1 MAAAVD
7 PTSATPFSLPG
18 PLLRAIFKYNFPVNT
33 LMAVAT
39 CKHLH
44 ATLAEQLKAAVR
56 FRKTEWVI
64 LGELQTANLN
74 NRAGQIVGVKPE
86 DSSRCAVQVDGLSC
100 KSQNQMKLSQQ
111 QRAGFLHTM
120 GHAMEVPTRE
130 VGSRMVGVSRF
141 KLYAFHSSNRG
152 MLAAVRLPAHGE
164 IVTGSLEG
172 KYEEVTDDARTLPIF
187 ASETKIPRELAMFAE
202 KQGQSP
208 LMADLGRP
216 ILLRQVV
223 PLSKFRDPGDGECLG
238 STRLRLHDRYG
249 VMRHKEWFTD
259 AGPTV
264 VAWLDQADFTLADMR
279 QVWRFCVKAL
289 KAMTFRRH
297 AQTLNAFGSFD
308 PRRKLSDQDL
318 QNMWQES
325 AMMEPVTETV
335 FHDES
340 PARIEP
346 DEARTVV
353 EVQQESTISH
363 DRIPSSVAELACV
376 VTFHRTPEALDR
388 ALGQSDLGRRLR
400 EMGQTLKPAWAHGA
414 KILVEGLTEE
424 TWTRA
429 CQDAGLT
436 LNLRPGDVVLPTNA
450 LTNIL
455 GEIQKIP
462 HSSRPR
468 LKAGKEV
475 ISIPDLSHFADLSD
489 RPGPSSSVSFSQDS
503 SLSSDASETGWLAFI
518 DGLRDKIL
526 HVPIPSGYT
535 SLTFVH
541 QPEEA
546 PVTPRS
552 MVTESDSANA
562 GVNLVNPRVYQ

>member
-7 PTSATPFSLPG
+7 PTSATPLSLPG
-18 PLLRAIFKYNFPVNT
+18 NLLRAIFKYNFPVNT

-74 NRAGQIVGVKPE
+74 NRAGQIVEVKPE
-86 DSSRCAVQVDGLSC
+86 DSSRCAVQVDGLSL
-100 KSQNQMKLSQQ
+100 KSQNQMLQTL
-111 QRAGFLHTM
+111 GFLNIT
-120 GHAMEVPTRE
+120 E
-130 VGSRMVGVSRF
+130 VGSRMVGVSHF
-141 KLYAFHSSNRG
+141 KLYAFRSSNRG
-152 MLAAVRLPAHGE
+152 MLAAVRLHAIGE

-172 KYEEVTDDARTLPIF
+172 KYEEVTLDDGSPPIF
-187 ASETKIPRELAMFAE
+187 ASETKIPRELSMFAE

-216 ILLRQVV
+216 ILFRQLV
-223 PLSKFRDPGDGECLG
+223 PLSKLCHFGDAICSA
-238 STRLRLHDRYG
+238 STQLRLY
-249 VMRHKEWFTD
+249 
-259 AGPTV
+259 GPTV

-279 QVWRFCVKAL
+279 QVWRFYNKV
-289 KAMTFRRH
+289 M
-297 AQTLNAFGSFD
+297 AFHD
-308 PRRKLSDQDL
+308 INDDAPHELSDQDL
-318 QNMWQES
+318 QYMWQAS
-325 AMMEPVTETV
+325 AMEPVTESV
-335 FHDES
+335 CHDES
-340 PARIEP
+340 PAKIEP
-346 DEARTVV
+346 DEARAVV
-353 EVQQESTISH
+353 EVQQASTISH
-363 DRIPSSVAELACV
+363 DRIPSDVAELACV

-436 LNLRPGDVVLPTNA
+436 LNLRPGDVVLPANA

-462 HSSRPR
+462 RSSRPR

-489 RPGPSSSVSFSQDS
+489 NRPGPSSSVSFIQDS

-518 DGLRDKIL
+518 DGLRDKIQN
-526 HVPIPSGYT
+526 VPIPSGYT

>member
-1 MAAAVD
+1 M
-7 PTSATPFSLPG
+7 
-18 PLLRAIFKYNFPVNT
+18 

-64 LGELQTANLN
+64 LGELRTANLN

-100 KSQNQMKLSQQ
+100 KLQNQMRL
-111 QRAGFLHTM
+111 M
-120 GHAMEVPTRE
+120 GHAMAETRE

-152 MLAAVRLPAHGE
+152 MLAAVRLHTTGE
-164 IVTGSLEG
+164 IVIGSLEG
-172 KYEEVTDDARTLPIF
+172 KYEEVTADNGSRPIF
-187 ASETKIPRELAMFAE
+187 TSEAKIPRELAMFAE

-223 PLSKFRDPGDGECLG
+223 PLSK
-238 STRLRLHDRYG
+238 LRESEFDKCSPSAQLRIHDRHG
-249 VMRHKEWFTD
+249 PPRHNFGWLGD
-259 AGPTV
+259 PGPTV

-279 QVWRFCVKAL
+279 QVWRFNGKV
-289 KAMTFRRH
+289 R
-297 AQTLNAFGSFD
+297 AFHGNCFD
-308 PRRKLSDQDL
+308 CRILSDQDL

-325 AMMEPVTETV
+325 AMEPVTESV
-335 FHDES
+335 CHDES
-340 PARIEP
+340 PAKIEP

-353 EVQQESTISH
+353 EVQQASTISH

-388 ALGQSDLGRRLR
+388 ALGQSDLGRRLH
-400 EMGQTLKPAWAHGA
+400 EMGQTLKPAWANGA

-436 LNLRPGDVVLPTNA
+436 EDLRPGDVVLPTNA
-450 LTNIL
+450 LASIL

-468 LKAGKEV
+468 LKGGKEG

-489 RPGPSSSVSFSQDS
+489 ARPGPSSSVGFSQDS

-552 MVTESDSANA
+552 MVTESDSGNA